1 MSSSG
6 TCCVFWGR
14 RTELQAGRLR
24 QCWSAGLLLLVSVA
38 LWANGLPLLLRCVL
52 WLVVLTLLWR
62 RMHTAPRARHMT
74 LWPDALSVTL
84 DNGLQRQWEAP
95 FGAVLWPGCLCLPGL
110 ALYRDQMDAV
120 SWRRLRMLV
129 LTRS

>member
-24 QCWSAGLLLLVSVA
+24 QYWSGGLLVLVSVA
-38 LWANGLPLLLRCVL
+38 LWANGLPLWWRCLL
-52 WLVVLTLLWR
+52 WLVMLTLLWR
-62 RMHTAPRARHMT
+62 YLRAAPRARQMT

-84 DNGLQRQWEAP
+84 DNGRQLQWEAP
-95 FGAVLWPGCLCLPGL
+95 FGAAAWPGCLCLPGL
-110 ALYRDQMDAV
+110 TLYRDQMDAT
-120 SWRRLRMLV
+120 SWRRLCMLV
-129 LTRS
+129 LARS